1 MVLVV
6 IYFFLIFKSNINRSK
21 SNIYILLIK
30 NCEYIRIIFVKKFAK
45 FAFSHIFALPTIK
58 ITITTT
64 KIVHM
69 SNKTKINAKVFKTAW
84 QILKGGFAANFGQA
98 LKKAWLIIKISAGKA
113 TTIVFAKETGEYREA
128 VAVLTG
134 GLDTIASGFVRFVE
148 MVEGKAQW
156 RSFRITNLSI

>member
-45 FAFSHIFALPTIK
+45 FAFSHIFAPTIT
-58 ITITTT
+58 ITITTKVMT
-64 KIVHM
+64 NQVT
-69 SNKTKINAKVFKTAW
+69 NKFQAKVFKAAW
-84 QILKGGFAANFGQA
+84 QIFKGGFAANFGQA
-98 LKKAWLIIKISAGKA
+98 LKKAWLIIKISAGVSTK
-113 TTIVFAKETGEYREA
+113 IVFAKETGEYREA

-156 RSFRITNLSI
+156 RSFRISNLSI

>member
-1 MVLVV
+1 
-6 IYFFLIFKSNINRSK
+6 
-21 SNIYILLIK
+21 
-30 NCEYIRIIFVKKFAK
+30 
-45 FAFSHIFALPTIK
+45 
-58 ITITTT
+58 
-64 KIVHM
+64 M

-113 TTIVFAKETGEYREA
+113 TTIAFAKDTGEYREA

-156 RSFRITNLSI
+156 RSFRISNLITQ